1 MPFVI
6 YHVCRAADWLAAKA
20 DGPYTGSADDAR
32 DGFIHFSG
40 GNQLRESVARH
51 RPGQDGLVLLM
62 VEPDRLGSALKWEA
76 SRGGVLFPHLY
87 GPLPVSAVMEERDLP
102 LGSDGVHA
110 FPPDIP

>member
-6 YHVCRAADWLAAKA
+6 YHVCSAADWLAAKA

-32 DGFIHFSG
+32 DGFIHFSD
-40 GNQLRESVARH
+40 GNHLRGSVARH

-62 VEPDRLGSALKWEA
+62 VEPDLLGSALKWEA

-87 GPLPVSAVMEERDLP
+87 GPLPVSAVMAEYDLP

>member
-87 GPLPVSAVMEERDLP
+87 DRLSIKDVVSATELI
-102 LGSDGVHA
+102 LGPDGVHI
-110 FPPDIP
+110 FPDLG